1 MPKTAPKSL
10 SQREADYAEARK
22 RILGEEQQ
30 QQQQVAVAAQ
40 IQGIT
45 VLNAELAA
53 MFVVA
58 IKSLKG

>member
-22 RILGEEQQ
+22 RILGEEQ